1 MENTQRVIP
10 MNAIILNGS
19 LKHQHHLIPIQKI
32 LVEELGSAGWSAE
45 PILLN
50 EVKIRSCLG
59 CFKCWDTT
67 PGICIQKDEA
77 QDIVQK
83 IIQSDLVIFLTPLTF
98 GGYSSELKKI
108 IERMLGLLQPGT
120 IIIKGET
127 HHLKRYERYPSLLA
141 FGVTETQDD
150 DEKQIFNTLIERHCL
165 NFYPPKH
172 RAEVFFTG
180 EEEGKIRERTK
191 KNIVEMELKI

>member
-1 MENTQRVIP
+1 

-32 LVEELGSAGWSAE
+32 LVEELGSAGWSAK

-67 PGICIQKDEA
+67 PGICIQKDGT

-108 IERMLGLLQPGT
+108 IERMLGLLQPGVT
-120 IIIKGET
+120 IIKGET
-127 HHLKRYERYPSLLA
+127 HHLKRYERYPTLLA
-141 FGVTETQDD
+141 IGVTEIQDN
-150 DEKQIFNTLIERHCL
+150 EEEQIFNTLIERYSL

-172 RAEVFFTG
+172 RAEVFLDG
-180 EEEGKIRERTK
+180 EEERKIREKTK
-191 KNIVEMELKI
+191 KIIVEMELDK

>member
-1 MENTQRVIP
+1 MDTV
-10 MNAIILNGS
+10 ILNGS

-32 LVEELGSAGWSAE
+32 LVKELRSAGWSSE

-50 EVKIRSCLG
+50 KVEIRSCIG

-108 IERMLGLLQPGT
+108 IERMLGLLQPGVL
-120 IIIKGET
+120 IINGET

-141 FGVTETQDD
+141 IGVTETKDD
-150 DEKQIFNTLIERHCL
+150 EEKQIFKTLIDRHSL

-172 RAEVFFTG
+172 RAEVFLAG
-180 EEEGKIRERTK
+180 EEEEKIRERTK
-191 KNIVEMELKI
+191 KIIVEMELVK

>member
-1 MENTQRVIP
+1 

-32 LVEELGSAGWSAE
+32 LVEELGRAGWSTE

-50 EVKIRSCLG
+50 EVNIRSCIG

-67 PGICIQKDEA
+67 PGLCVQKDEA
-77 QDIVQK
+77 QEIVQK

-108 IERMLGLLQPGT
+108 IERMLGLLQPAT
-120 IIIKGET
+120 TIIKGET

-141 FGVTETQDD
+141 LGVTETRHN
-150 DEKQIFNTLIERHCL
+150 DEEQIFNNLIERHSL

-172 RAEVFFTG
+172 RAEVLLAG
-180 EEEGKIRERTK
+180 EEEGKIQERTK
-191 KNIVEMELKI
+191 KIIVEMELNK

>member
-1 MENTQRVIP
+1 LD
-10 MNAIILNGS
+10 AIILNGS
-19 LKHQHHLIPIQKI
+19 LKQQHHLIPIQKI
-32 LVEELGSAGWSAE
+32 LVEELGSTGWNTE

-50 EVKIRSCLG
+50 DVEIRTCIG
-59 CFKCWDTT
+59 CFKCWHTT
-67 PGICIQKDEA
+67 PGICIQKDGA

-83 IIQSDLVIFLTPLTF
+83 IIQSELVIFLTPLTF

-108 IERMLGLLQPGT
+108 IERMLGLLQPGV
-120 IIIKGET
+120 IIIEGET

-150 DEKQIFNTLIERHCL
+150 DEKQIFNTLIERHSL

-172 RAEVFFTG
+172 RAEVFLAG
-180 EEEGKIRERTK
+180 EEEGKIRERI
-191 KNIVEMELKI
+191 KNIIVEMELDK

>member
-1 MENTQRVIP
+1 MENPQRDIP

-19 LKHQHHLIPIQKI
+19 LKHQYHLIPIQKI
-32 LVEELGSAGWSAE
+32 LVEELGSAGWNVE

-50 EVKIRSCLG
+50 EVKIRSCIG

-67 PGICIQKDEA
+67 PGLCIQKDEA
-77 QDIVQK
+77 QDILQK
-83 IIQSDLVIFLTPLTF
+83 IIRSDLVIFLTPLTF

-108 IERMLGLLQPGT
+108 IERMLGLLQPGVT
-120 IIIKGET
+120 IIKGET

-141 FGVTETQDD
+141 IGVTEAQDD
-150 DEKQIFNTLIERHCL
+150 DEKQIFNTLIKRHSL

-172 RAEVFFTG
+172 RAEVFLAG
-180 EEEGKIRERTK
+180 EDGGKIREKT
-191 KNIVEMELKI
+191 KNIVVEMELDK

>member
-1 MENTQRVIP
+1 

-19 LKHQHHLIPIQKI
+19 LKHQYHLIPIQKI

-45 PILLN
+45 HILLN

-150 DEKQIFNTLIERHCL
+150 DEKQIFDTLIERHCL

-180 EEEGKIRERTK
+180 EEEGIIRERTK
-191 KNIVEMELKI
+191 KIIVEMELKK

>member
-1 MENTQRVIP
+1 MENTQRDIP

-19 LKHQHHLIPIQKI
+19 LKHQYHLISIQKI
-32 LVEELGSAGWSAE
+32 LVEALGSVGWSVE

-50 EVKIRSCLG
+50 EVKINSCIG

-67 PGICIQKDEA
+67 PGLCIQKDEA
-77 QDIVQK
+77 QDILQK

-108 IERMLGLLQPGT
+108 IERMLGLLQPGV
-120 IIIKGET
+120 IIIEGET

-150 DEKQIFNTLIERHCL
+150 DEKQIFNTLIERHSL

-172 RAEVFFTG
+172 RAEVFLAG
-180 EEEGKIRERTK
+180 DEEGKIREKTK
-191 KNIVEMELKI
+191 QIISEMELDK

>member
-1 MENTQRVIP
+1 

-19 LKHQHHLIPIQKI
+19 LKHQYHLISIQKI
-32 LVEELGSAGWSAE
+32 LVEALGSVGWSVE

-50 EVKIRSCLG
+50 EVKINSCIG

-67 PGICIQKDEA
+67 PGLCIQKDEA
-77 QDIVQK
+77 QDILQK

-108 IERMLGLLQPGT
+108 IERMLGLLQPGV
-120 IIIKGET
+120 IIIEGET

-150 DEKQIFNTLIERHCL
+150 DEKQIFNTLIERHSL

-172 RAEVFFTG
+172 RAEVFLAG
-180 EEEGKIRERTK
+180 DEEGKIREKTK
-191 KNIVEMELKI
+191 QIISEMELDK